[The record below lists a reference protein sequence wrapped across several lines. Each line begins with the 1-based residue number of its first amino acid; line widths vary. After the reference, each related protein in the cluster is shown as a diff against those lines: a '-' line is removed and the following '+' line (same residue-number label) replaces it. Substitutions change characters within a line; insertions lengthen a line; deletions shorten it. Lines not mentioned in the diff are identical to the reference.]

1 MKPRILVLY
10 FTQTGQLRHILDNI
24 LQDIKD
30 KAELEYVAIEPVK
43 PYPFPWQAIPF
54 FDTMPETV
62 QHLPIE
68 MKPLPESVMNAHYDL
83 VVFGWQPWFL
93 NPSLPITSF
102 LQSPSAKVLTGK
114 PVITVIGAR
123 NMWLHAQEKVKMYLE
138 QLDAKL
144 VANIALVDTNTNII
158 STLTV
163 IRWSFTGRKEAKGLL
178 PAAGVQEKD
187 IQLAQRYGTPI
198 FKHLTENKLDSLH
211 QELMMIGSVKL
222 NPALVLLEQKG
233 IKNFRFWAKYI
244 REKGG
249 PGDPKRFGRVK
260 QFKNLLIVAIFILS
274 PLTALL
280 AAIKLQLK
288 KKALLKDVAYFKRL
302 KYEAG
307 RI

>member
-10 FTQTGQLRHILDNI
+10 FSQTGQLRHIIDNI

-30 KAELEYVAIEPVK
+30 KVELEYAQIEPVI
-43 PYPFPWQAIPF
+43 PFSFPWKAVPF
-54 FDTMPETV
+54 FDAMPETV

-68 MKPLPESVMNAHYDL
+68 MKPLPDNIMNGQYDL
-83 VVFGWQPWFL
+83 VIFGWQPWFL
-93 NPSLPITSF
+93 NPSLPISSF
-102 LQSPSAKVLTGK
+102 LQSPSAKVLSGK
-114 PVITVIGAR
+114 NVITVIGAR
-123 NMWLHAQEKVKMYLE
+123 NMWLNAQEKVKMYLE
-138 QLDAKL
+138 KLNAKL
-144 VANIALVDTNTNII
+144 IANIALVDTNTNII

-187 IQLAQRYGTPI
+187 IAAAQRYGTPI
-198 FKHLTENKLDSLH
+198 YKHLTENRLDTLH
-211 QELMMIGSVKL
+211 HELLMMGSLKL
-222 NPALVLLEQKG
+222 NPGLVLLEQKG
-233 IKNFRFWAKYI
+233 IKNFRFWSKYI

-249 PGDPKRFGRVK
+249 PGDPNRVGRVK

-274 PLTALL
+274 PISALS

-288 KKALLKDVAYFKRL
+288 KKSLLKDVEYFKGL
-302 KYEAG
+302 TYEEG

>member
-10 FTQTGQLRHILDNI
+10 FTQTGQLRHIIDNI
-24 LQDIKD
+24 LQDIRD
-30 KAELEYVAIEPVK
+30 KVELEYAAIEPVT
-43 PYPFPWQAIPF
+43 PYPFPWKAIPF

-62 QHLPIE
+62 QHIPIE
-68 MKPLPESVMNAHYDL
+68 MKPLPDHIMNGQYDL
-83 VVFGWQPWFL
+83 VIFGWQPWFL

-102 LQSPSAKVLTGK
+102 LQSPSAKVLSGK
-114 PVITVIGAR
+114 NVITVIGAR

-138 QLDAKL
+138 PLNARL

-198 FKHLTENKLDSLH
+198 YTHLTEHKLEQLH

-222 NPALVLLEQKG
+222 NPGLVLLEQRG
-233 IKNFRFWAKYI
+233 IKNFRYWSKYI

-249 PGDPKRFGRVK
+249 PGDPARAGRVK

-274 PLTALL
+274 PITALA
-280 AAIKLQLK
+280 AAIQLQIK
-288 KKALLKDVAYFKRL
+288 KKSLLKDVAYFKGL
-302 KYEAG
+302 KYEKG